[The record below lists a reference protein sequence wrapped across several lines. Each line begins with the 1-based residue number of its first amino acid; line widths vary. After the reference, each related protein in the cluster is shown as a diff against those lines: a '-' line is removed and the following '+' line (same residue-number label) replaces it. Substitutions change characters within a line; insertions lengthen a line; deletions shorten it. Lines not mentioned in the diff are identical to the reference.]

1 VDSLLLLFI
10 GMTVVIAGIVWLKLN
25 AFVAMLA
32 GAIVVATLTPAAY
45 VQKHVLAQGG
55 TPAAATARANENL
68 GAKLAQKFGATTGQ
82 LGLLVAM
89 ASIVG
94 SCLLASGGAEKIVR
108 SSLGLFGEP
117 RAPFVFWVSG
127 FVLGIP
133 VFFDTVFLLLIP
145 LVRAMTLRTGRNYIL
160 FILCTAAGATM
171 THSLVPP
178 TPGPLF
184 VANALK
190 VDLALMMVGGI
201 ALGIVASAVGV
212 LYAWWANG
220 RWPKELVVPAEVP
233 NSSSSAV
240 FTQRPD
246 RELPPLFLAL
256 APIFVPVVLISAQAV
271 MQARGVKGP
280 LMAAFDVIGHANI
293 AMSLAALIALA
304 TLAWK
309 QHGDRNVM
317 KTQVQEALTD
327 AGMIILVTGAG
338 GIFGGVLQETGV
350 GERIKELAQAYK
362 IGVLPLAFFVTA
374 LVRVA
379 QGSATVAMVTSVGIV
394 GGFASAATLGFHPLY
409 LALAIGCGSKP
420 GPWMNDSGFW
430 VVCKTTG
437 MSEVETLRTYSVMFT
452 VMGFAGFGLVML
464 AAWLFPLV

>member
-1 VDSLLLLFI
+1 
-10 GMTVVIAGIVWLKLN
+10 
-25 AFVAMLA
+25 
-32 GAIVVATLTPAAY
+32 
-45 VQKHVLAQGG
+45 
-55 TPAAATARANENL
+55 
-68 GAKLAQKFGATTGQ
+68 
-82 LGLLVAM
+82 
-89 ASIVG
+89 
-94 SCLLASGGAEKIVR
+94 
-108 SSLGLFGEP
+108 
-117 RAPFVFWVSG
+117 
-127 FVLGIP
+127 
-133 VFFDTVFLLLIP
+133 
-145 LVRAMTLRTGRNYIL
+145 
-160 FILCTAAGATM
+160 
-171 THSLVPP
+171 
-178 TPGPLF
+178 
-184 VANALK
+184 
-190 VDLALMMVGGI
+190 
-201 ALGIVASAVGV
+201 
-212 LYAWWANG
+212 
-220 RWPKELVVPAEVP
+220 
-233 NSSSSAV
+233 
-240 FTQRPD
+240 
-246 RELPPLFLAL
+246 
-256 APIFVPVVLISAQAV
+256 
-271 MQARGVKGP
+271 VKGP
-280 LMAAFDVIGHANI
+280 LMDAFNVIGHANI
-293 AMSLAALIALA
+293 AMALAALIALA

-350 GERIKELAQAYK
+350 GERIKDLAQVYK
-362 IGVLPLAFFVTA
+362 IGVLPLAFIVTA